1 MDTLLYPLEWFVA
14 ALMVGWHKLFTLI
27 GMPADNGWTWAL
39 SIAGLVVVLRILL
52 IPLFVKQIHASRRMQ
67 LVQPEMQKIQKKYKG
82 KKDPESRQKQQEEM
96 MELYRT
102 TGTNP
107 MSSCLPILLQAP
119 FFFALFRVLNNIDD
133 IARGPHHPIG
143 FFTKALAQQADNST
157 ILGAKLSATFMGTHG
172 WGAAKWVTILL
183 IVAMSVTSF
192 ITQHQLMRRN
202 MPPAALEG
210 PMAKQQQI
218 LIYLMP
224 IFFAISGVN
233 FPIGVL
239 LYWFVT
245 NVWTLGQQWYV
256 IRRMPTPGSAAE
268 KKLEAR
274 NRAKGREHKTMSLDE
289 LRAESEKKGKS
300 RFMQAMEK
308 AQEQAKMQQEI
319 KAGKRPAT
327 GSSKAT
333 PAGSQKVKS
342 TGSSKAT
349 AAETADVE
357 PSVETVEVA
366 PTTKQPARP
375 VKGPQ
380 TGPRNQPKRNQS
392 RAKRKKN

>member
-14 ALMVGWHKLFTLI
+14 AIMVGWHKLFTLV
-27 GMPADNGWTWAL
+27 GLPAASGWTWAL

-67 LVQPEMQKIQKKYKG
+67 LIQPEMQKIQKKYKG

-107 MSSCLPILLQAP
+107 MGSCMPILLQAP
-119 FFFALFRVLNNIDD
+119 FFFALFRVLNNLDD
-133 IARGPHHPIG
+133 IARGDRGPIG
-143 FFTKALAQQADNST
+143 FLTRELAREAESST
-157 ILGAKLSATFMGTHG
+157 IFGAKLSATFMGTHG

-183 IVAMSVTSF
+183 IILMSVTSF

-224 IFFAISGVN
+224 FFFAISGVN

-239 LYWFVT
+239 LYWLTT
-245 NVWTLGQQWYV
+245 NLWTLGQQWYV

-268 KKLEAR
+268 KKLEER
-274 NRAKGREHKTMSLDE
+274 NRAKGREHKTVTLEE
-289 LRAESEKKGKS
+289 LRAESEKKPKS
-300 RFMQAMEK
+300 RFMLAMEK
-308 AQEQAKMQQEI
+308 AQEQAKAQQ
-319 KAGKRPAT
+319 AGKT
-327 GSSKAT
+327 SGSSKVTASTSASSTDATSADTTVAASESSAESRTTGAT
-333 PAGSQKVKS
+333 PRPAKSQ
-342 TGSSKAT
+342 
-349 AAETADVE
+349 
-357 PSVETVEVA
+357 
-366 PTTKQPARP
+366 QR
-375 VKGPQ
+375 
-380 TGPRNQPKRNQS
+380 GPRNQPKRNQP
-392 RAKRKKN
+392 RAKRKK

>member
-14 ALMVGWHKLFTLI
+14 ALMVGWHKLFTLV
-27 GMPADNGWTWAL
+27 GMPAESGWTWAL

-82 KKDPESRQKQQEEM
+82 KKDPESRQKQQEEI

-107 MSSCLPILLQAP
+107 MGSCMPILLQAP
-119 FFFALFRVLNNIDD
+119 FFFALFRVLNNLSK
-133 IARGPHHPIG
+133 IADGRHDPIG
-143 FFTKALAQQADNST
+143 FLTQSLAKSAEGST
-157 ILGAKLSATFMGTHG
+157 LLGAKLSATFMGTHG

-183 IVAMSVTSF
+183 IILMSVTSF

-210 PMAKQQQI
+210 PMARQQQI

-239 LYWFVT
+239 LYWFTT

-268 KKLEAR
+268 KKLEER

-300 RFMQAMEK
+300 RFMQAVEK
-308 AQEQAKMQQEI
+308 AQEQAKAQQEM
-319 KAGKRPAT
+319 KAGKTPSADGSSAGGSTQVKSPIQTGRPA
-327 GSSKAT
+327 KA
-333 PAGSQKVKS
+333 
-342 TGSSKAT
+342 
-349 AAETADVE
+349 
-357 PSVETVEVA
+357 
-366 PTTKQPARP
+366 
-375 VKGPQ
+375 PQ
-380 TGPRNQPKRNQS
+380 TGPRNQPKRNQPRS
-392 RAKRKKN
+392 KRKK